1 MMKCWIEKEELL
13 MADSNFENKMI
24 DDFKKMLGS
33 KVEFYQ
39 PTILYYEEI
48 KINRKETKSISFP
61 FVPPNIFKTE
71 KDAEIFAAIYIK
83 ALIHDG
89 NLPEEAVTV
98 DGKVNEEIVKVY
110 VNKVILTGIEVDS
123 EG

>member
-1 MMKCWIEKEELL
+1 

-89 NLPEEAVTV
+89 NLPKEAVTV

>member
-1 MMKCWIEKEELL
+1 

-83 ALIHDG
+83 ALIHDV
-89 NLPEEAVTV
+89 NLPEEAVTI

>member
-48 KINRKETKSISFP
+48 KINRKKKRERKNWILKS
-61 FVPPNIFKTE
+61 
-71 KDAEIFAAIYIK
+71 
-83 ALIHDG
+83 
-89 NLPEEAVTV
+89 
-98 DGKVNEEIVKVY
+98 VKKRNY
-110 VNKVILTGIEVDS
+110 RTN
-123 EG
+123 

>member
-1 MMKCWIEKEELL
+1 
-13 MADSNFENKMI
+13 MADSNFENRMI

-61 FVPPNIFKTE
+61 FVPGRMR
-71 KDAEIFAAIYIK
+71 IYGSYRIYY
-83 ALIHDG
+83 G
-89 NLPEEAVTV
+89 P
-98 DGKVNEEIVKVY
+98 Y
-110 VNKVILTGIEVDS
+110 FP
-123 EG
+123 

>member
-1 MMKCWIEKEELL
+1 MMKYWIEKEELL

-48 KINRKETKSISFP
+48 KINRI
-61 FVPPNIFKTE
+61 
-71 KDAEIFAAIYIK
+71 
-83 ALIHDG
+83 
-89 NLPEEAVTV
+89 
-98 DGKVNEEIVKVY
+98 
-110 VNKVILTGIEVDS
+110 
-123 EG
+123 

>member
-1 MMKCWIEKEELL
+1 

-48 KINRKETKSISFP
+48 KINRI
-61 FVPPNIFKTE
+61 
-71 KDAEIFAAIYIK
+71 
-83 ALIHDG
+83 
-89 NLPEEAVTV
+89 
-98 DGKVNEEIVKVY
+98 
-110 VNKVILTGIEVDS
+110 
-123 EG
+123 